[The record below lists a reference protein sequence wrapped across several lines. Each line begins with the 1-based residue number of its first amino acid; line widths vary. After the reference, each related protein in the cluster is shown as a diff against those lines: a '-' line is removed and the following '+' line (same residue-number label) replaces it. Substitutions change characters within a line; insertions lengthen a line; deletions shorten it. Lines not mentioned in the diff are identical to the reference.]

1 MNKCNRGQSIVD
13 LIFSVGIVVL
23 VLSGVVV
30 LMVNSVS
37 TKTKSFDRKTASRM
51 AEVVMERMVMAK
63 ENDPVGFFGPS
74 PYTYATTEIQT
85 LSDFPGYIY
94 SIVFGEYA
102 GCTPSCVRVEVTVK
116 WAESSQAIKLD
127 RIFSR
132 T

>member
-1 MNKCNRGQSIVD
+1 MD

-51 AEVVMERMVMAK
+51 AELVMERMVMAK
-63 ENDPVGFFGPS
+63 ENDPVGFFGK
-74 PYTYATTEIQT
+74 TVYAKADGQT
-85 LSDFPGYIY
+85 LDEFPGYSY
-94 SIVFGEYA
+94 SIVFGDYA
-102 GCTPSCVRVEVTVK
+102 GCTLSSCVKVEVTVT
-116 WAESSQAIKLD
+116 WAGQTNQTIKLD

>member
-1 MNKCNRGQSIVD
+1 MD

-51 AEVVMERMVMAK
+51 AELVMERMVMAK
-63 ENDPVGFFGPS
+63 ENDPVGFFGK
-74 PYTYATTEIQT
+74 TVYAKAAGQT
-85 LSDFPGYIY
+85 LDEFPGYSY
-94 SIVFGEYA
+94 SIVFGDYENA
-102 GCTPSCVRVEVTVK
+102 TCPTCIIVTVTVK